1 MKEISP
7 QAMEKIEVLVKRYP
21 VKRSALLEVLHI
33 VQEEWGYIDQ
43 EGEERVAEILDLE
56 PVQVHEV
63 VSFYTMYERKPV
75 GNHIIRVCR
84 NLTCTLMG
92 ADNLINYLK
101 RKLKVK
107 VGGTTSDGR
116 FTLQTVECLGA
127 CEIAPVMQIDGE
139 FYGNLTPDK
148 IDSILEEIK

>member
-7 QAMEKIEVLVKRYP
+7 KAMEKIEALIKRYP

-33 VQEEWGYIDQ
+33 VQQEWGYIDQ
-43 EGEERVAEILDLE
+43 EGEETVAEILDLE
-56 PVQVHEV
+56 PVRVHEV

-75 GNHIIRVCR
+75 GKHIIRVCR

-92 ADNLINYLK
+92 AESLISYLK
-101 RKLKVK
+101 RKLKVDE
-107 VGGTTSDGR
+107 GGTTSDGR

-127 CEIAPVMQIDGE
+127 CEIAPVMQVDGE
-139 FYGNLTPDK
+139 FYGNLTPEK
-148 IDSILEEIK
+148 IDRILEEMK

>member
-7 QAMEKIEVLVKRYP
+7 KTMEKIEALIKRYP

-43 EGEERVAEILDLE
+43 EGEETVAEILDLE
-56 PVQVHEV
+56 PVRVHEV

-75 GNHIIRVCR
+75 GKHIIRVCR

-92 ADNLINYLK
+92 AESLISYLK
-101 RKLKVK
+101 RKLKVEE
-107 VGGTTSDGR
+107 GGTTSDGR
-116 FTLQTVECLGA
+116 FTLETVECLGA

-139 FYGNLTPDK
+139 FYGNLTPEK
-148 IDSILEEIK
+148 IDRILEEMK